1 MQFHIQILT
10 WIYILHAFLGK
21 VNTFLVFTYQSCF
34 KQIEMP
40 LCFLDFVYDDDIY
53 SSQIK
58 RYRFG
63 WRTIFKCDGG
73 FVCKQNLCCSFASFP
88 GCDVLMR
95 FSDIIALIH
104 HNFHQL
110 PCFQAIQKN
119 QTYIIRK
126 RAKISKG
133 RGRGQMLLLRKQ
145 ILLNCFVPENKK
157 TKKGFDGVFS

>member
-104 HNFHQL
+104 HNFHQ
-110 PCFQAIQKN
+110 PPYFQASKD
-119 QTYIIRK
+119 QTYKKKSRIQQGERQRSNAFIK
-126 RAKISKG
+126 KTDSAE
-133 RGRGQMLLLRKQ
+133 LFL
-145 ILLNCFVPENKK
+145 PENKK
-157 TKKGFDGVFS
+157 TKKGFDRVFS